1 VTSEAGGGQNALR
14 ADEREELERLRAEVA
29 ELRAGA
35 FASEEGTGDTTAGT
49 GATGGKAEGGRGR
62 GKSAVAVIAILLA
75 CVLAPVSVVSV
86 WAKSQ
91 VFDTDR
97 YVETVAPLA
106 DDPAVQAMVT
116 QRITTEIF
124 SRIDV
129 TQLTSDAVTALQ
141 GQLPSGVGQNLQALA
156 PVMADGVQNVVRDQI
171 GNLVA
176 TSAFADAWAEANR
189 AAHDELV
196 ATLSGQGR
204 ALEVQGTTV
213 SVQLATFVNAVKQ
226 RLSDRGF
233 TLAERIPDIN
243 ASFVVLR
250 SPDLPRVQRGFD
262 ALNTLGLWLPV
273 LTLALFAIGVFLA
286 RDHRRALI
294 GAGLGLALS
303 MLLVG
308 IALALAR
315 LAYLDAVPPSDVPPS
330 AAAAI
335 YDTLVRF
342 LREGIRAVGLAALV
356 VAAGAFL
363 LGPSRTA
370 TTVRGGATAGSAAAS
385 RGLSSMGV
393 RLMPVSQRVSPHSH
407 GLRIGLVVVAFMAF
421 LLPAYPT
428 PALVVWIAVGLLL
441 ALLVVQVLSTAP
453 PTSGSAMTAEGGT

>member
-1 VTSEAGGGQNALR
+1 MTSDAGTGDGQEALR
-14 ADEREELERLRAEVA
+14 SEEREELDRLRAEVDA
-29 ELRAGA
+29 LRVAV
-35 FASEEGTGDTTAGT
+35 SSQE
-49 GATGGKAEGGRGR
+49 TGGAPGARRGGRG
-62 GKSAVAVIAILLA
+62 KTAAALVAIVLA
-75 CVLAPVSVVSV
+75 CVLAPVSVLSV

-116 QRITTEIF
+116 KRITTEIF

-129 TQLTSDAVTALQ
+129 ERLTTEAVTALR
-141 GQLPSGVGQNLQALA
+141 GTLPSDVGQNLQALS
-156 PVMADGVQNVVRDQI
+156 PVMADGVQNVVQDQI

-196 ATLSGQGR
+196 ATLSGQGG
-204 ALEVQGTTV
+204 ALQVQGTTV
-213 SVQLATFVNAVKQ
+213 SVQLGTFVNAVKQ
-226 RLSDRGF
+226 RLSDNGF
-233 TLAERIPDIN
+233 TLADRIPSIN

-250 SPDLPRVQRGFD
+250 SPDLPRIQRGFD
-262 ALNTLGLWLPV
+262 ALNTLGLWLPI

-308 IALALAR
+308 VVLAVAR
-315 LAYLDAVPPSDVPPS
+315 LAYLDAVPPGDVPPD

-342 LREGIRAVGLAALV
+342 LREGIRAIGLAALV
-356 VAAGAFL
+356 VVAGAFL

-370 TTVRGGATAGSAAAS
+370 TTVRSGATSGAAAAS

-393 RLMPVSQRVSPHSH
+393 RTLPVSQRVSPHSH
-407 GLRIGLVVVAFMAF
+407 GLRIGLVLVAFMAF

-453 PTSGSAMTAEGGT
+453 ASTGPAVAAEGGT

>member
-1 VTSEAGGGQNALR
+1 MTNDPRAGSGEDALR
-14 ADEREELERLRAEVA
+14 TEEREELERLRAEVA
-29 ELRAGA
+29 ELRAA
-35 FASEEGTGDTTAGT
+35 VSPADSAEA
-49 GATGGKAEGGRGR
+49 KAEETGERPAGGRGR
-62 GKSAVAVIAILLA
+62 GKSAAAVIAIVLA
-75 CVLAPVSVVSV
+75 CVLAPASVLSV

-124 SRIDV
+124 SRVDV
-129 TQLTSDAVTALQ
+129 TQLTSEAVTALQ
-141 GQLPSGVGQNLQALA
+141 DQLPSGVGENLQALA

-196 ATLSGQGR
+196 ATLSGQGG
-204 ALEVQGTTV
+204 ALQVQGTTV
-213 SVQLATFVNAVKQ
+213 RVQLAPFVNAVKQ

-233 TLAERIPDIN
+233 TLADRIPDIN
-243 ASFVVLR
+243 ASFVVLQ
-250 SPDLPRVQRGFD
+250 SPDLPRIQRGFD
-262 ALNTLGLWLPV
+262 LLNTLGLWLPI
-273 LTLALFAIGVFLA
+273 LTLGLFAIGVFLA

-303 MLLVG
+303 MLMVG
-308 IALALAR
+308 IALAVTR
-315 LAYLDAVPPSDVPPS
+315 LAYLDAIPPNDVSPD

-356 VAAGAFL
+356 VVAGAFL

-370 TTVRGGATAGSAAAS
+370 TTVRSAGTAGSAAAS

-393 RLMPVSQRVSPHSH
+393 RILPVSQKVSPHSH

-453 PTSGSAMTAEGGT
+453 PTSGPARPVEGGT

>member
-1 VTSEAGGGQNALR
+1 MTSDAGAGRGEDALR
-14 ADEREELERLRAEVA
+14 TEERAELDRLRAEVA
-29 ELRAGA
+29 ELRAA
-35 FASEEGTGDTTAGT
+35 VSAPEEKAAEAGETADRP
-49 GATGGKAEGGRGR
+49 ARGRGR
-62 GKSAVAVIAILLA
+62 GKSAAAVVAIVLA
-75 CVLAPVSVVSV
+75 CVLAPVSVLSV

-129 TQLTSDAVTALQ
+129 TQLTSEAVTALQ
-141 GQLPSGVGQNLQALA
+141 GQLPQGVGQNLQALA
-156 PVMADGVQNVVRDQI
+156 PVMANGVQNVVRDQI

-204 ALEVQGTTV
+204 ALQVQGTTV

-233 TLAERIPDIN
+233 TLADRIPEIN

-250 SPDLPRVQRGFD
+250 SPDLPRIQRGFD
-262 ALNTLGLWLPV
+262 ALNTLGLWLPI

-308 IALALAR
+308 IALAVAR

-356 VAAGAFL
+356 VVAGAFL

-370 TTVRGGATAGSAAAS
+370 TTVRSAATAGSAAAS

-393 RLMPVSQRVSPHSH
+393 RVLPVSQKLSPHSH

-428 PALVVWIAVGLLL
+428 PALVLWIAVGLLL

>member
-1 VTSEAGGGQNALR
+1 MTTSDAGTGDGQGALR
-14 ADEREELERLRAEVA
+14 SEEREELDRLRAEVDA
-29 ELRAGA
+29 LRVAV
-35 FASEEGTGDTTAGT
+35 SSQETGD
-49 GATGGKAEGGRGR
+49 ATGLRRGGRG
-62 GKSAVAVIAILLA
+62 KTAFAVVAIVLA
-75 CVLAPVSVVSV
+75 CVLAPVSVLSV

-106 DDPAVQAMVT
+106 DDPAVQTMVT

-129 TQLTSDAVTALQ
+129 ERLTSEAVTALQ
-141 GQLPSGVGQNLQALA
+141 GQLPSDVGQNLQALS
-156 PVMADGVQNVVRDQI
+156 PVMADGVQNVVQDQI

-196 ATLSGQGR
+196 ATLSGQGG
-204 ALEVQGTTV
+204 ALQVQGTTV
-213 SVQLATFVNAVKQ
+213 SVQLGTFVNAVKQ
-226 RLSDRGF
+226 RLSDNGF
-233 TLAERIPDIN
+233 TLADRIPSIN

-250 SPDLPRVQRGFD
+250 SPDLPRIQRGFD
-262 ALNTLGLWLPV
+262 ALNTLGLWLPI

-308 IALALAR
+308 VALAVAR
-315 LAYLDAVPPSDVPPS
+315 LAYLDAVPPGDVPPD

-356 VAAGAFL
+356 VVAGAFL

-370 TTVRGGATAGSAAAS
+370 TTARSAATSGAAAAS

-393 RLMPVSQRVSPHSH
+393 RTVPVSQRVSPHSH
-407 GLRIGLVVVAFMAF
+407 GLRIGLVLVAFMAF

-453 PTSGSAMTAEGGT
+453 ASTGPAVAAEGGT